1 MTSSKPVENEVPT
14 RRHKHGNRNDV
25 KGKEYDVG
33 KAKGNL
39 HIKRN
44 KKHSGGNSQS
54 SFTIMFTLFL
64 QIPVYILFFLKIIL
78 RVTILRY

>member
-14 RRHKHGNRNDV
+14 RRHKNGNRNDV
-25 KGKEYDVG
+25 KEKESDVG
-33 KAKGNL
+33 GAKGNL

-54 SFTIMFTLFL
+54 PFTIMFTLFL
-64 QIPVYILFFLKIIL
+64 QIPVYILFFLK
-78 RVTILRY
+78 